1 MSPHRHSLFA
11 LAVLVGAGCQTK
23 SSADSVQDQPPR
35 GIELRDASGKVTARV
50 IPGHPCRATID
61 DHELLIGT
69 SPLVMQLGDVRW
81 TGDLAANGTTF
92 KRNDTPVARMFP
104 DDQPDAVGLY
114 NAEGVALFT
123 TSAVA
128 DGNKVA
134 LISGAGAVVA
144 TVAKLRGTIEI
155 GDRTLSGTDDLML
168 AALLAAPDASPEV
181 RGLAACHRL
190 FPPAKAVP

>member
-1 MSPHRHSLFA
+1 M
-11 LAVLVGAGCQTK
+11 
-23 SSADSVQDQPPR
+23 R
-35 GIELRDASGKVTARV
+35 GIELKDATGTVTARV

-61 DHELLIGT
+61 GLELLVGT
-69 SPLVMQLGDVRW
+69 DPLVAQVGDVRW
-81 TGDLAANGTTF
+81 SGVRAANGTTF

-104 DDQPDAVGLY
+104 DDEPEAVGLY
-114 NAEGVALFT
+114 SAEGVALFT
-123 TSAVA
+123 TSAIA

-155 GDRTLSGTDDLML
+155 GDRKLSGTDDLML
-168 AALLAAPDASPEV
+168 AALLAAPDVSPEV